1 MGKGRRE
8 LARVLATREEE
19 EEEEEESLAPSP
31 EPPCHEPTS
40 NISPIR
46 IGESL
51 YKFHKVQE
59 DRCGTSERARHL
71 HLVHLLAVLYLGRS

>member
-19 EEEEEESLAPSP
+19 EEEEEEEESLAPSP

-40 NISPIR
+40 QYKPNTYR
-46 IGESL
+46 GESL
-51 YKFHKVQE
+51 QI
-59 DRCGTSERARHL
+59 S
-71 HLVHLLAVLYLGRS
+71 